1 MSLHGLL
8 EATGAAFLGSE
19 ETDASDLISEY
30 VAPPGF
36 YAPLIAGLPGG
47 DEVLTVVL
55 APSTRAATQL
65 ARELGAYTS
74 GVELFP
80 DWETLPH
87 ERLSPRTDT
96 MARRIWALHRVTHPR
111 PADAI
116 RFLVMPI
123 RAALAPLNAHIAD
136 YPLFQVQVGDIYD
149 RDTMAADL
157 LRLGYERVDMV
168 GARSQFAVRGGL
180 IDVFSP
186 TAAHPVRIELFGD
199 EVDTIRAFTAAD
211 QRTFGGDIREVVAPA
226 CRELLLDEVA
236 RKLAGDL
243 AVQMPQAGE
252 ILNLAAEGKYGE
264 GLESLS
270 PLLGADMVPLFSL
283 LPPGTRLVATDRP
296 RLEARAKELAETT
309 QEFLAASWSAAAQ
322 GGEVPLEIEQ
332 ASFLTLEQLYAA
344 AREARM
350 DTVFVSPF
358 GVGEDAQ
365 QVGARVV
372 MEPPVGETGLI
383 GTIGELVSQNWN
395 VVITTTG
402 RGMAKR
408 LCDVL
413 SVVDVAAKV
422 VTEATSSSDPVVQI
436 TVAPLDEGYQ
446 VPAARLLVLSEA
458 QVLGKKK
465 SRHATDKAN
474 LPARRR
480 KAIDPLTLNQGDYV
494 VHLHHGI
501 GRFVKLAKR
510 TMGRGSEATS
520 KEYVVL
526 EYAPSKRNGPA
537 DQLWVPSD
545 SLDLLSKYVG
555 GESPALSRMG
565 GADWAKTKSKARK
578 AVKEIARELVRL
590 YAVRQASTGY
600 AFSPDTPWQRELE
613 DSFEFV
619 ETPDQLT
626 VIDEVKHDMEQT
638 VPMDRLVCGDVGYG
652 KTEIAVRAAFK
663 AVQDGKQVAVLAPT
677 TLLVSQHTE
686 TFTNRFAG
694 FPVTVA
700 ALSRFTTAKESAR
713 IKTGLKDGSI
723 EVVIGTHA
731 LLSGNVRF
739 KDLGLVIIDEE
750 QRFGVEHKEALK
762 ALRADVDVL
771 TMSATPIPRTLEMA
785 ITGIRG
791 MSTLTTPPEDRHP
804 VLTYVGAYSDKQ
816 VAAAIR
822 RELLRDGQ
830 VFFVHNR
837 VQSINKVAAHLS
849 ELVPEARIRVGHGQ
863 MSEKQLES
871 VMVDFWNQEF
881 DVLVSTTIVE
891 NGLDVT
897 NANTIIV
904 DRADR
909 FGLSQLH
916 QLRGRVGRGRERGY
930 AYFLYPSGTT
940 MNETAF
946 ERLKTIGTNT
956 GLGAGMAIATKDL
969 EIRGAGN
976 LLGGEQSGHI
986 AGVGFDL
993 YIRMVGEAVA
1003 AYKGQ
1008 EAPEDTSVS
1017 VDLPIDAYIPEDY
1030 LDVQSLRL
1038 DAYARLSSATTDAEI
1053 DQLLEEMTDRYGRPP
1068 EPLERLGAVAKLRNL
1083 ARTQKVQEIKV
1094 LGKFIRFTPVELA
1107 DSQMARL
1114 QRLYPGARVKLA
1126 TRELF
1131 IPAPTRKNGLSET
1144 PVVDLELMEWVEKII
1159 RGIIK
1164 PLV

>member
-8 EATGAAFLGSE
+8 EATGAALAGLEPEVASE
-19 ETDASDLISEY
+19 VCEY

-47 DEVLTVVL
+47 GGGLTVVL

-111 PADAI
+111 PADPL

-168 GARSQFAVRGGL
+168 GSRSQFAVRGGL

-270 PLLGADMVPLFSL
+270 PLLGAEMVPLFSL

-365 QVGARVV
+365 QVGAQVV
-372 MEPPVGETGLI
+372 MEPPAGETGLI

-413 SVVDVAAKV
+413 SEADVAAKV
-422 VTEATSSSDPVVQI
+422 VTEATSASDPVVQI
-436 TVAPLDEGYQ
+436 TVAPLDEGFQ
-446 VPAARLLVLSEA
+446 VPAAQLLVLSEA

-465 SRHATDKAN
+465 SRHTTDKAN

-713 IKTGLKDGSI
+713 IKSGLKDGSI

-804 VLTYVGAYSDKQ
+804 VLTYVGAYADKH

-837 VQSINKVAAHLS
+837 VQSINRVAAHLS

-930 AYFLYPSGTT
+930 AYFLYPPGTT

-1017 VDLPIDAYIPEDY
+1017 VELPIDAYIPEDY

-1083 ARTQKVQEIKV
+1083 ARSQGVQEIKV

>member
-8 EATGAAFLGSE
+8 EATGAALAGLEPEVASE
-19 ETDASDLISEY
+19 VCEY

-47 DEVLTVVL
+47 GGVLTVVL

-111 PADAI
+111 PADPL

-270 PLLGADMVPLFSL
+270 PLLGAEMVPLFSL

-322 GGEVPLEIEQ
+322 GGEAPLEIEQ

-365 QVGARVV
+365 QVGAQVV
-372 MEPPVGETGLI
+372 MEPPAGETGLI
-383 GTIGELVSQNWN
+383 GTIGDLVSQNWN

-413 SVVDVAAKV
+413 SEADVAAKV
-422 VTEATSSSDPVVQI
+422 VTEATSASDPVVQI
-436 TVAPLDEGYQ
+436 TVAPLDEGFQ
-446 VPAARLLVLSEA
+446 VPAAQLLVLSEA

-465 SRHATDKAN
+465 SRHTTDKAN

-713 IKTGLKDGSI
+713 IKSGLKDGSI

-804 VLTYVGAYSDKQ
+804 VLTYVGAYADKQ

-837 VQSINKVAAHLS
+837 VQSINRVAAHLS

-930 AYFLYPSGTT
+930 AYFLYPPGTT

-1017 VDLPIDAYIPEDY
+1017 VELPIDAYIPEDY

-1083 ARTQKVQEIKV
+1083 ARSQGVQEIKV
-1094 LGKFIRFTPVELA
+1094 LGKFIRFAPVELA

>member
-8 EATGAAFLGSE
+8 EVTG
-19 ETDASDLISEY
+19 DALAGLEPDRADTASEY

-36 YAPLIAGLPGG
+36 YAPLIAGLPGS
-47 DEVLTVVL
+47 DERLTVVL

-65 ARELGAYTS
+65 ARELGAYTA

-96 MARRIWALHRVTHPR
+96 MARRIWALHRVTHPH
-111 PADAI
+111 PQDAVH
-116 RFLVMPI
+116 FLVMPV
-123 RAALAPLNAHIAD
+123 RAALAPVNAHIAD
-136 YPLFQVQVGDIYD
+136 YPLFTVQVGDPYD

-168 GARSQFAVRGGL
+168 GARGQFAVRGGL
-180 IDVFSP
+180 LDVFSP
-186 TAAHPVRIELFGD
+186 TSAHPVRIELFGD
-199 EVDTIRAFTAAD
+199 EVDTIRAFTASD
-211 QRTFGGDIREVVAPA
+211 QRTFGGDIRTLVAPA
-226 CRELLLDEVA
+226 CRELLLDDTA
-236 RKLAGDL
+236 RKLAASL
-243 AVQMPQAGE
+243 AGQMPQAAE

-270 PLLGADMVPLFSL
+270 PLLGAEMVPLFSL
-283 LPPGTRLVATDRP
+283 LPPGARLVATDRP
-296 RLEARAKELAETT
+296 RLEARATELVETT
-309 QEFLAASWSAAAQ
+309 QEFLAASWSAAAG

-332 ASFLTLEQLYAA
+332 ASFLTLEQLHAA
-344 AREARM
+344 AQEAHM

-358 GVGEDAQ
+358 AVGENAQ
-365 QVGARVV
+365 NVGAQIV
-372 MEPPVGETGLI
+372 MEPLAGETGLI
-383 GTIGELVSQNWN
+383 GTIGDLASKNWN

-402 RGMAKR
+402 KGMASR
-408 LCDVL
+408 LRDVL
-413 SVVDVAAKV
+413 SEADVPAKV
-422 VTEATSSSDPVVQI
+422 MKDATSQNDGTVQI

-446 VPAARLLVLSEA
+446 VSTAQLLVVSEA

-465 SRHATDKAN
+465 SRHTADKAN

-480 KAIDPLTLNQGDYV
+480 KAIDPLTLTQGDYV

-510 TMGRGSEATS
+510 TMGRGRETTS

-537 DQLWVPSD
+537 DQLWVPTD

-555 GESPALSRMG
+555 GESPTLSKMG

-590 YAVRQASTGY
+590 YAIRQASKGH

-663 AVQDGKQVAVLAPT
+663 AVQDGKQVAILAPT

-686 TFTNRFAG
+686 TFTSRFAG

-700 ALSRFTTAKESAR
+700 ALSRFTTAKEAAQ
-713 IKTGLKDGSI
+713 IKAGLKDGSI

-739 KDLGLVIIDEE
+739 KDLGLVVIDEE

-837 VQSINKVAAHLS
+837 VQSINRIAAHLT
-849 ELVPEARIRVGHGQ
+849 ELVPEARVRVGHGQ

-930 AYFLYPSGTT
+930 AYFLYPPGTT

-956 GLGAGMAIATKDL
+956 GLGSGMAIATKDL

-993 YIRMVGEAVA
+993 YVRMVGEAVA
-1003 AYKGQ
+1003 TYKGE

-1017 VDLPIDAYIPEDY
+1017 IELPIDAFIPEDY

-1038 DAYARLSSATTDAEI
+1038 DAYTRLSAATTDEEI

-1083 ARTQKVQEIKV
+1083 ARAQKVQEIKV
-1094 LGKFIRFTPVELA
+1094 MGKFIRFAPVELA

-1114 QRLYPGARVKLA
+1114 QRMYPGARVKLA

-1144 PVVDLELMEWVEKII
+1144 PIVDLELLEWVQKII

-1164 PLV
+1164 PLA

>member
-8 EATGAAFLGSE
+8 EATGAALLGPE
-19 ETDASDLISEY
+19 EPDASDLISEY

-365 QVGARVV
+365 QVGAQVV

-408 LCDVL
+408 LRDVL
-413 SVVDVAAKV
+413 SEADVAAKV

-446 VPAARLLVLSEA
+446 VPAAQLLVLSEA

-465 SRHATDKAN
+465 SRHTTDKAN

-713 IKTGLKDGSI
+713 IKSGLKDGSI

-904 DRADR
+904 DRADC

-930 AYFLYPSGTT
+930 AYFLYPPGTT

-1017 VDLPIDAYIPEDY
+1017 VELPIDAYIPEDY

-1083 ARTQKVQEIKV
+1083 ARSQGVQEIKV

-1144 PVVDLELMEWVEKII
+1144 PVVDLELMEWVQKVI

>member
-8 EATGAAFLGSE
+8 GAAETLVGRDLPPAGSPDSRE
-19 ETDASDLISEY
+19 F

-36 YAPLIAGLPGG
+36 YAPLIAGLPREK
-47 DEVLTVVL
+47 DRLTVVL

-65 ARELGAYTS
+65 ARELGAYVP

-87 ERLSPRTDT
+87 ERLSPRADT
-96 MARRIWALHRVTHPR
+96 MARRIWALHRVTTVDPTN
-111 PADAI
+111 PVQY
-116 RFLVMPI
+116 LVMPM
-123 RAALAPLNAHIAD
+123 RAALAPVNAQILD
-136 YPLFQVQVGDIYD
+136 YPIFEVNQGQIYD
-149 RDTMAADL
+149 RDAMAADL
-157 LRLGYERVDMV
+157 LALGYERVDMV
-168 GARSQFAVRGGL
+168 TTRAQFAVRGGL

-199 EVDTIRAFTAAD
+199 EVDSIRAFTASD
-211 QRTFGGDIREVVAPA
+211 QRTFGEALTSLQAPA
-226 CRELLLDEVA
+226 CRELLLDDAAKQAAA
-236 RKLAGDL
+236 RLA
-243 AVQMPQAGE
+243 ASMPQAAE
-252 ILNLAAEGKYGE
+252 ILNLAAEGKYSE

-270 PLLGADMVPLFSL
+270 PLLGAKMVPLFSL
-283 LPPGTRLVATDRP
+283 LPPGARLVATDRP
-296 RLEARAKELAETT
+296 RLEARAAELVETT
-309 QEFLAASWSAAAQ
+309 QEFLAASWSAAAG
-322 GGEVPLEIEQ
+322 GGEVPLEVES
-332 ASFLTLEQLYAA
+332 ASFLTLEELDTAA
-344 AREARM
+344 ADAKM
-350 DTVFVSPF
+350 DTVYVSPF
-358 GVGEDAQ
+358 ALGDEPQMLDVEVAPESPAGV
-365 QVGARVV
+365 
-372 MEPPVGETGLI
+372 TGLV
-383 GTIGELVSQNWN
+383 GTISDLIREQWT
-395 VVITTTG
+395 VVVTTTG
-402 RGMAKR
+402 KGMAQR
-408 LCDVL
+408 LVDVFAD
-413 SVVDVAAKV
+413 SEVAAKFTPEV
-422 VTEATSSSDPVVQI
+422 AAEMPGVVQI
-436 TVAPLDEGYQ
+436 TVAPLEDGFQ
-446 VPAARLLVLSEA
+446 IPAAKLLVVTEA

-465 SRHATDKAN
+465 SRHASDKAN
-474 LPARRR
+474 LPSRRR
-480 KAIDPLTLNQGDYV
+480 KTIDPLTLNEGDYV

-501 GRFVKLAKR
+501 GRFVKLEKR
-510 TMGRGSEATS
+510 NLGRGKEATA

-526 EYAPSKRNGPA
+526 EYAPSKRNGPP
-537 DQLWVPSD
+537 DQLWVPTD

-555 GESPALSRMG
+555 GEAPALSKMG
-565 GADWAKTKSKARK
+565 GADWAKAKSRARK

-590 YAVRQASTGY
+590 YAVRQASKGY
-600 AFSPDTPWQRELE
+600 AFGPDTPWQRELE

-626 VIDEVKHDMEQT
+626 VIDEVKHDMEQS

-652 KTEIAVRAAFK
+652 KTEIAVRTAFK

-686 TFTNRFAG
+686 TFSNRFAG

-700 ALSRFTTAKESAR
+700 SLSRFTSAKDASR
-713 IKTGLKDGSI
+713 IKAGLKDGSI

-731 LLSGNVRF
+731 LLSGTVRF

-762 ALRADVDVL
+762 ALRANVDIL

-791 MSTLTTPPEDRHP
+791 LSTLTTPPEDRHP

-837 VQSINKVAAHLS
+837 VQSINRVAAHLA

-863 MSEKQLES
+863 MPEKQLET
-871 VMVDFWNQEF
+871 VMMDFWNQEF

-930 AYFLYPSGTT
+930 AYFLYPPGTT

-993 YIRMVGEAVA
+993 YVRMVGEAVA
-1003 AYKGQ
+1003 AYKG
-1008 EAPEDTSVS
+1008 EETPEDTSVS
-1017 VDLPIDAYIPEDY
+1017 IELPVDAYIPEDY

-1038 DAYARLSSATTDAEI
+1038 DAYTRLSSATTDAEI
-1053 DQLLEEMTDRYGRPP
+1053 DELLEELNDRYGKPP
-1068 EPLERLGAVAKLRNL
+1068 QPVERLVEVAKLRNL
-1083 ARTQKVQEIKV
+1083 AREQKVQEIKL
-1094 LGKFIRFTPVELA
+1094 LGRFIRFSPVELA

-1114 QRLYPGARVKLA
+1114 KRLYPAARVKLA

-1131 IPAPTRKNGLSET
+1131 IPAPMHKSGLSET
-1144 PVVDLELMEWVEKII
+1144 PVVDLELVEWTRKVI

-1164 PLV
+1164 PLA